1 MNIEDIKK
9 LLPHRYPALLVDR
22 VEEIELNKYIKA
34 YKNITTNEPHFIGH
48 FPDKEV
54 FPGV

>member
-22 VEEIELNKYIKA
+22 VLEIELNKYMRRLELLELVRVA
-34 YKNITTNEPHFIGH
+34 
-48 FPDKEV
+48 
-54 FPGV
+54 